1 MFVRWLIDTY
11 PMFQSDAGD
20 GGGGAGGA
28 GDGKQGETPK
38 LPATQAELD
47 ALMANARRSIETD
60 LDKRAKRLADEEV
73 TRREDAAKTER
84 ERKAAED
91 RGEFDKVRT
100 GLERERDT
108 HKADADALKAE
119 RDRAIEVLS
128 KQIESRRDALPDE
141 VKATFPADAAP
152 LAQIEWLDS
161 PAIQG
166 WVKALGAQT
175 DTYRDALRGAA
186 GVIPQ
191 SRGDMTDAQRV
202 AQERQ
207 QLVASGR
214 VPKF

>member
-1 MFVRWLIDTY
+1 MSDTTTTTTEQTRTETETTDVLAGLTDAQRKEIDRR
-11 PMFQSDAGD
+11 A
-20 GGGGAGGA
+20 
-28 GDGKQGETPK
+28 
-38 LPATQAELD
+38 
-47 ALMANARRSIETD
+47 ANARRDGEQTAATKLKAD
-60 LDKRAKRLADEEV
+60 ADKAKADEDAKREVDEA
-73 TRREDAAKTER
+73 TK
-84 ERKAAED
+84 
-91 RGEFDKVRT
+91 RGEFDTVRT

-128 KQIESRRDALPDE
+128 KQIEGRRDALPDE
-141 VKATFPADAAP
+141 VKATFPTDAAP

-175 DTYRDALRGAA
+175 DAHRDALRGAA
-186 GVIPQ
+186 GVIPA

-207 QLVASGR
+207 HLVASGR